1 MTIKMEGIIPPLVT
15 PFAKDGSINENMFRR
30 IINNVIGKGVHGV
43 FVAGSQGEFFSLER
57 QERIR
62 LFEIAVEKV
71 NGKVPVYAGTAA
83 ITTSETVLLT
93 KAAEKSGCDAV
104 SIISPF
110 FIKPN
115 GQELYQYYK
124 TVAEASN
131 LPVLLYNNPNRTG
144 YDIPV
149 DIIRKLTKIDNIV
162 GMKDSGGNLTYVNEV
177 LRTTGPD
184 FHFFC
189 GRDTVIFNVLTSGG
203 SGAVPASA
211 NVAPKLIVDLYNHV
225 KSGNYEAARQA
236 QYDLAPLRMAFSLGS
251 FPVVIKEA
259 LSILGFDTGG
269 ARAPIQSLTPEN
281 HNRLAEVLKKM
292 GLVK

>member
-1 MTIKMEGIIPPLVT
+1 MTIRTEGIIPPLVT
-15 PFAKDGSINENMFRR
+15 PFAKDGSINENMFRK

-62 LFEIAVEKV
+62 LFEVAVEEV

-83 ITTSETVLLT
+83 ATTSETVLLT
-93 KAAEKSGCDAV
+93 KAAKKSGCDAV
-104 SIISPF
+104 SA
-110 FIKPN
+110 
-115 GQELYQYYK
+115 
-124 TVAEASN
+124 T
-131 LPVLLYNNPNRTG
+131 
-144 YDIPV
+144 
-149 DIIRKLTKIDNIV
+149 
-162 GMKDSGGNLTYVNEV
+162 
-177 LRTTGPD
+177 
-184 FHFFC
+184 
-189 GRDTVIFNVLTSGG
+189 
-203 SGAVPASA
+203 A

-236 QYDLAPLRMAFSLGS
+236 QFDLIPLRMAFSLGS

-281 HNRLAEVLKKM
+281 HRRLVEVLKKM

>member
-1 MTIKMEGIIPPLVT
+1 MTIGVEGIIPPLVT

-30 IINNVIGKGVHGV
+30 IINNIIGKGVHGV
-43 FVAGSQGEFFSLER
+43 FIAGSQGEFFSLQR

-62 LFEIAVEKV
+62 LFEVAVEEV

-104 SIISPF
+104 SIVSPF
-110 FIKPN
+110 FISPN
-115 GQELYQYYK
+115 GQELFEYYK
-124 TVAEASN
+124 TAAEASN
-131 LPVLLYNNPNRTG
+131 LPVLLYNNPVRTG

-149 DIIRKLTKIDNIV
+149 DIIRKLTEIDNIV
-162 GMKDSGGNLTYVNEV
+162 GMKDSSGDLTYVNEV
-177 LRTTGPD
+177 IRTTGPD
-184 FHFFC
+184 FHFLC

-203 SGAVPASA
+203 SGAVPATA

-225 KSGNYEAARQA
+225 KSGNYEAARQV
-236 QYDLAPLRMAFSLGS
+236 QFDLIPLRMAFSLGS

-259 LSILGFDTGG
+259 LNILGFDAGG
-269 ARAPIQSLTPEN
+269 ARTPIQSLTPEN
-281 HNRLAEVLKKM
+281 HRRLAEVLKKM